1 MAEHDTADQE
11 HLREITQAQLI
22 AEAPKDHEG
31 NYVAWVL
38 RSVQLA
44 GAALVELSAALP
56 ATKPTVSLCCPFRP
70 LRHGRRP
77 ATHASHTLAP
87 LPRSETLA
95 SVSNAGQKT
104 PTLAQALTEPEIP
117 PRPRA

>member
-11 HLREITQAQLI
+11 HLREITQAQLV

-44 GAALVELSAALP
+44 GAALVELSATLP
-56 ATKPTVSLCCPFRP
+56 ATKPAVSLC
-70 LRHGRRP
+70 
-77 ATHASHTLAP
+77 
-87 LPRSETLA
+87 
-95 SVSNAGQKT
+95 
-104 PTLAQALTEPEIP
+104 
-117 PRPRA
+117 